1 MTFKPAVWQPIAVL
15 LSVLNLVAGGF
26 AAASAEPWHVT
37 VHATLALAFGLWAQ
51 RLSWAQRLGQVSAG
65 GELEAGLEALQFE
78 LNQLR
83 RELTETQERLDFVE
97 RLLAQGP
104 DPHRVG
110 PER

>member
-1 MTFKPAVWQPIAVL
+1 M

-51 RLSWAQRLGQVSAG
+51 RMGQASAG
-65 GELEAGLEALQFE
+65 RELEAGLEAVEFE
-78 LNQLR
+78 ISNLR
-83 RELTETQERLDFVE
+83 RELSETQERLDFVE
-97 RLLAQGP
+97 RRLAQGP

-110 PER
+110 PEG

>member
-1 MTFKPAVWQPIAVL
+1 MTFKPAIWQPIAIV

-37 VHATLALAFGLWAQ
+37 VHAALALAFGLWAQ
-51 RLSWAQRLGQVSAG
+51 RLGQTSAG
-65 GELEAGLEALQFE
+65 RELQAGLEALQFE
-78 LNQLR
+78 LYNLR

-97 RLLAQGP
+97 RRLAQGP

-110 PER
+110 PEG